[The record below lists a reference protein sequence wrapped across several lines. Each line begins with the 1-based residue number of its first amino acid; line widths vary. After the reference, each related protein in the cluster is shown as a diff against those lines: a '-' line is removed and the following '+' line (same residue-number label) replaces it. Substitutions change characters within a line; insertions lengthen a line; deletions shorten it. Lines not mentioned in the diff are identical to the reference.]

1 MRRYVVA
8 TIALTT
14 LGACDPGA
22 GSPLEPSTPS
32 SVSLAPESSSPAD
45 PVVAAT
51 RVVQELL
58 ADDEDVVGSAA
69 CAELFSASALEAVAR
84 TWWSG
89 AVELTTSRTA
99 QVGAPD
105 WSPAL
110 WCDFGPAKVVVADR
124 DLQVDAADDFG
135 ATIVA
140 QTVMGSGQLE
150 VARGEISDGPAA
162 CVHWLSQ
169 SDLTVL
175 ISVEGPVTPCDE
187 AALPSAEGAIRAVI
201 ESLSDAPHD

>member
-8 TIALTT
+8 IIALTA
-14 LGACDPGA
+14 LVACDPEA
-22 GSPLEPSTPS
+22 GSPIEPSTPS
-32 SVSLAPESSSPAD
+32 SASLAPKSSDPGD
-45 PVVAAT
+45 PVVAAA
-51 RVVQELL
+51 RLVQELL
-58 ADDEDVVGSAA
+58 ADDDDVVGSAT
-69 CAELFSASALEAVAR
+69 CAELFSASALEAMAQ

-110 WCDFGPAKVVVADR
+110 WCDFGPANVVVADR

-140 QTVMGSGQLE
+140 QTVMGSGQLM
-150 VARGEISDGPAA
+150 VARGEVADGPAT

-175 ISVEGPVTPCDE
+175 VDVEGPTTACDE
-187 AALPSAEGAIRAVI
+187 GALPSAERAIRAVI
-201 ESLSDAPHD
+201 ESLSEAPND